1 VLSRQLSLLFATSSD
16 FCKPLQMNQGALNVP
31 QHCKAHIRQGVQINL
46 LFVLKYY
53 VFLSKFIS
61 FSNTIYSEMMMEK
74 HIVMA
79 FYFPWK
85 RQERNTNRICVKY
98 GMHVIL
104 GKNPAFDFCNI
115 AIILST

>member
-1 VLSRQLSLLFATSSD
+1 MSPSTARHTLGRGY
-16 FCKPLQMNQGALNVP
+16 K
-31 QHCKAHIRQGVQINL
+31 KNL

-53 VFLSKFIS
+53 VFLSKFIL

-85 RQERNTNRICVKY
+85 RQERNTNRICGKY
-98 GMHVIL
+98 GMRVIL

>member
-1 VLSRQLSLLFATSSD
+1 MSPSTARHTLGRGY
-16 FCKPLQMNQGALNVP
+16 K
-31 QHCKAHIRQGVQINL
+31 KNL

-53 VFLSKFIS
+53 VFLSKFIL

-85 RQERNTNRICVKY
+85 RQERNANRICVKY

-115 AIILST
+115 VIILST